1 MGAQGL
7 ILAQG
12 EGTGNCP
19 GRPHHLPLPSKGH
32 KLLPT
37 SSAILS
43 TLAPSAPWSHWDGD
57 APQRP
62 LAAPGRGRLQG
73 GPGWVGGGSTPKR
86 HVEGHLCGS

>member
-12 EGTGNCP
+12 EGTGTCP

-37 SSAILS
+37 SSTILS
-43 TLAPSAPWSHWDGD
+43 ALAPSAPWSHWDG
-57 APQRP
+57 APHSDPWRHP
-62 LAAPGRGRLQG
+62 GEEGCREALAGWEAAPL
-73 GPGWVGGGSTPKR
+73 PK
-86 HVEGHLCGS
+86 GM